1 MNNILV
7 TGGNGQLG
15 SEIREIE
22 HNFPDYKF
30 LFTSKNNLDITD
42 HISVKKFIENN
53 NINTIIN
60 CAAFTDV
67 DKAESEIKL
76 ANAINHLAVAN
87 LAKLSKVNK
96 IKLVHISSDYVFD
109 GYVKK
114 AYIENDEPNPKT
126 VYGKTK
132 LDGEIAIKKINPI
145 NSIIIRTS
153 WLYSLF
159 GNNFMTTMLSLAKD
173 KNDINVVSDQ
183 LGSPTNARD
192 LAMLILTI
200 LPRINNNKVELF
212 HFANKGSCSW
222 YEFAKA
228 IFIVK
233 NIDITLNPIDSNQY
247 PVKAKRPKY
256 SVLDSKLIKNKFDL
270 RILSWEESLQNIM
283 KLA

>member
-15 SEIREIE
+15 SEIRKIE
-22 HNFPDYKF
+22 PNFPNYKF
-30 LFTSKNNLDITD
+30 LFTDKNSLDITD
-42 HISVKKFIENN
+42 HISVKKIIENN
-53 NINTIIN
+53 NINSIIN

-87 LAKLSKVNK
+87 LAKLSKDNK
-96 IKLVHISSDYVFD
+96 IKLIHISSDYVFD
-109 GYVKK
+109 GSVKNP
-114 AYIENDEPNPKT
+114 YIENDKPNPKT

-173 KNDINVVSDQ
+173 KNDINVVRDQ

-200 LPRINNNKVELF
+200 LPRINNNNVELF
-212 HFANKGSCSW
+212 HFSNEGYCSW

-228 IFIVK
+228 IFIVN

-270 RILSWEESLQNIM
+270 TILSWEESLRSIM

>member
-22 HNFPDYKF
+22 PNFPNYKF
-30 LFTSKNNLDITD
+30 LFTDKNSLDITD
-42 HISVKKFIENN
+42 PISVKKIIENN
-53 NINTIIN
+53 NINSIIN

-87 LAKLSKVNK
+87 LAKLSKDNK
-96 IKLVHISSDYVFD
+96 IKLIHISSDYVFD
-109 GYVKK
+109 GSVKK
-114 AYIENDEPNPKT
+114 PYIENDKPNPKT

-159 GNNFMTTMLSLAKD
+159 GNNFMTNMLSLAKD
-173 KNDINVVSDQ
+173 KNDINVVRDQ

-200 LPRINNNKVELF
+200 LPRINNNNVELF
-212 HFANKGSCSW
+212 HFSNEGYCSW

-228 IFIVK
+228 IFIVN
-233 NIDITLNPIDSNQY
+233 NIDITLNPIESSQY
-247 PVKAKRPKY
+247 PVKSKRPKY

-270 RILSWEESLQNIM
+270 TILSWEESLQSIM

>member
-30 LFTSKNNLDITD
+30 LFTNKNNLDITD

-247 PVKAKRPKY
+247 PVKSKRPKY

-270 RILSWEESLQNIM
+270 RILSWEESLQSIM

>member
-22 HNFPDYKF
+22 PNFPNYKF
-30 LFTSKNNLDITD
+30 LFTDKNSLDITD
-42 HISVKKFIENN
+42 HISVKKIIENN
-53 NINTIIN
+53 NINSIIN

-87 LAKLSKVNK
+87 LAKLSKDNK
-96 IKLVHISSDYVFD
+96 IKLIHISSDYVFD
-109 GYVKK
+109 GSVKK
-114 AYIENDEPNPKT
+114 PYIENDKPNPKT

-159 GNNFMTTMLSLAKD
+159 GNNFMTNMLSLAKD
-173 KNDINVVSDQ
+173 KNDINVVRDQ

-200 LPRINNNKVELF
+200 LPRINNNNVELF
-212 HFANKGSCSW
+212 HFSNEGYCSW

-228 IFIVK
+228 IFIVN
-233 NIDITLNPIDSNQY
+233 NIDITLNPIESSQY

-270 RILSWEESLQNIM
+270 TILSWKESLQSRM

>member
-30 LFTSKNNLDITD
+30 LFTNKNNLDITN

-270 RILSWEESLQNIM
+270 RILSWEESLQSIM

>member
-1 MNNILV
+1 MNNILI

-15 SEIREIE
+15 SAIREIE
-22 HNFPDYKF
+22 PNFPNYKF
-30 LFTSKNNLDITD
+30 LFTNKNNLDITD
-42 HISVKKFIENN
+42 HISVKEFIENN

-60 CAAFTDV
+60 CAAFSDV

-87 LAKLSKVNK
+87 LAKLSKDNK

-109 GYVKK
+109 GSSKK
-114 AYIENDEPNPKT
+114 SYIENDEPNPKT

-132 LDGEIAIKKINPI
+132 LDGEIAIKKINPN

-153 WLYSLF
+153 WLYSFF
-159 GNNFMTTMLSLAKD
+159 GNNFMNTMIRLAKE

-183 LGSPTNARD
+183 LGSPTNAGD
-192 LAMLILTI
+192 LASLILNI
-200 LPRINNNKVELF
+200 LPSINNKKVELY
-212 HFANKGSCSW
+212 HFANEGFCSW

-228 IFIVK
+228 IFILN

-247 PVKAKRPKY
+247 PVKAQRPKY
-256 SVLDSKLIKNKFDL
+256 SVLDSRLIKNKFNQS
-270 RILSWEESLQNIM
+270 ILSWEESL
-283 KLA
+283 KLLRN

>member
-22 HNFPDYKF
+22 PNFPNYKF
-30 LFTSKNNLDITD
+30 LFTDKNSLDITD
-42 HISVKKFIENN
+42 HISVKKIIENN
-53 NINTIIN
+53 NINSIIN

-87 LAKLSKVNK
+87 LAKLSKDNK
-96 IKLVHISSDYVFD
+96 IKLIHISSDYVFD
-109 GYVKK
+109 GSVKK
-114 AYIENDEPNPKT
+114 PYIENDKPNPKT

-159 GNNFMTTMLSLAKD
+159 GNNFMTNMLSLAKD
-173 KNDINVVSDQ
+173 KNDINVVRDQ

-200 LPRINNNKVELF
+200 LPRINNNNVELF
-212 HFANKGSCSW
+212 HFSNEGYCSW

-228 IFIVK
+228 IFIVN
-233 NIDITLNPIDSNQY
+233 NIDITLNPIESSQY

-270 RILSWEESLQNIM
+270 TILSWEESLQSIM

>member
-30 LFTSKNNLDITD
+30 LFTNKNNLDITD

-53 NINTIIN
+53 SINTIIN

-233 NIDITLNPIDSNQY
+233 NIDITLNPINSNQY

>member
-30 LFTSKNNLDITD
+30 LFTNKNNLDITD

-270 RILSWEESLQNIM
+270 RILSWEESLQSIM

>member
-15 SEIREIE
+15 SEIRKIE
-22 HNFPDYKF
+22 PNFPNYKF
-30 LFTSKNNLDITD
+30 LFTDKNSLDITD
-42 HISVKKFIENN
+42 HISVKKIIENN
-53 NINTIIN
+53 NINSIIN

-87 LAKLSKVNK
+87 LAKLSKDNK
-96 IKLVHISSDYVFD
+96 IKLIHISSDYVFD
-109 GYVKK
+109 GSVKK
-114 AYIENDEPNPKT
+114 PYIENDKPNPKT

-173 KNDINVVSDQ
+173 KNDINVVRDQ

-200 LPRINNNKVELF
+200 LPRINNNNVELF
-212 HFANKGSCSW
+212 HFSNEGYCSW

-228 IFIVK
+228 IFIVN
-233 NIDITLNPIDSNQY
+233 NIDITLNPIESSQY

-270 RILSWEESLQNIM
+270 TILSWEESLRSIM